1 MRDIVL
7 EGLLANGTEK
17 MIRTG
22 LWFLNDGW
30 VFLCLSFFAIQI
42 FKVFLVFFLKMC
54 HILLSI
60 LSLISERKKW
70 SSRWSS
76 LIEIWK
82 IIFRDRN
89 LSFKELLEVLDGL
102 RIIDEIVMVLLC
114 INLIIGLHSTGGLM
128 CSEHSMI
135 FAWNAENC
143 LLCFFVKGFS
153 LCRIE
158 LSKLLQSYS
167 SSMACKS
174 WSIGLE
180 L

>member
-60 LSLISERKKW
+60 LSLISERKK
-70 SSRWSS
+70 
-76 LIEIWK
+76 
-82 IIFRDRN
+82 
-89 LSFKELLEVLDGL
+89 
-102 RIIDEIVMVLLC
+102 
-114 INLIIGLHSTGGLM
+114 
-128 CSEHSMI
+128 
-135 FAWNAENC
+135 
-143 LLCFFVKGFS
+143 
-153 LCRIE
+153 
-158 LSKLLQSYS
+158 
-167 SSMACKS
+167 
-174 WSIGLE
+174 
-180 L
+180 